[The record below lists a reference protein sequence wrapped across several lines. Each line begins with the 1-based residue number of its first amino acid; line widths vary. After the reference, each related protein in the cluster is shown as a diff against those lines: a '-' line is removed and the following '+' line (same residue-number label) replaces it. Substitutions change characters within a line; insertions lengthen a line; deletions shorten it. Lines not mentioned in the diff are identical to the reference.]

1 MRFDALGLS
10 AGLLKNLAEEGYAE
24 ATPIQAAAIPEVL
37 AGRDVM
43 GCAQT
48 GTGKTAAFALPI
60 LEGLMRGRPW
70 GGGKP
75 KGKDKGKR
83 RANGGGASRGASG
96 GKRAARC
103 LVLCPTRE
111 LATQITA
118 GFKTYGRGS
127 GLMGVTV
134 YGGVNQKGQV
144 RDLRSGVDVIIATPG
159 RLMDLMEQGHVDLRQ
174 IQTLVLDEA
183 DRMLDMG
190 FIHDIRK
197 IAAELP
203 PPESGRQTLMFSA
216 TMQGAIRTLADQL
229 LREPVVVEIEPERPT
244 AEGVEQSVYFVDRE
258 GKPDLLAQLME
269 GMHRTIVFV
278 RTKHGADKLVR
289 KLREREIKSES
300 IHGNKTQNARQRT
313 LQRFREDKVAVLVA
327 TDVAARGI
335 DVDGVSHVVNYDL
348 THEPETY
355 VHRIGR
361 TARAGNAGVAV
372 SLCSKDEVGWLR
384 AIERLLGSEIE
395 AANGVP
401 GWARDG
407 QGGGG
412 GLKKGKKGW
421 PKKGTRGAGAS
432 KGGGKRK
439 ANRGNRGN
447 AGPGPAKNPSK
458 KGKHRKGKP
467 AAWKGKKQ
475 GEKAG

>member
-10 AGLLKNLAEEGYAE
+10 AGLLRNLAEEGYAE

-70 GGGKP
+70 GGGKA

-83 RANGGGASRGASG
+83 KANRG
-96 GKRAARC
+96 GKRGPRC

-118 GFKTYGRGS
+118 GFKTYGQGS

-134 YGGVNQKGQV
+134 YGGVNQKPQV
-144 RDLRSGVDVIIATPG
+144 RDLRAGVDVVIATPG
-159 RLMDLMEQGHVDLRQ
+159 RLMDLMEQGHVDLGRVE
-174 IQTLVLDEA
+174 TLVLDEA

-203 PPESGRQTLMFSA
+203 TPGSGRQTLMFSA
-216 TMQGAIRTLADQL
+216 TMQGAVRTLADQL

-244 AEGVEQSVYFVDRE
+244 AEGVEQSVYFVDRGAKVE
-258 GKPDLLAQLME
+258 LLAGLLEEMY
-269 GMHRTIVFV
+269 RTIVFV
-278 RTKHGADKLVR
+278 RTKHGADRLV
-289 KLREREIKSES
+289 KQLREYEIKGEA
-300 IHGNKTQNARQRT
+300 IHGNKTQNARQKA

-361 TARAGNAGVAV
+361 TARAGNDGAAV
-372 SLCSKDEVGWLR
+372 SLCSKEEVGWLR
-384 AIERLLGSEIE
+384 AIERLLGHEIE
-395 AANGVP
+395 AGNGVP
-401 GWARDG
+401 GWAREAG
-407 QGGGG
+407 GSGGGGGGG

-421 PKKGTRGAGAS
+421 PKKGTRGSGKAVNGGA
-432 KGGGKRK
+432 KRK
-439 ANRGNRGN
+439 ANRGKP
-447 AGPGPAKNPSK
+447 AGAPGGFGGAGKASK

-467 AAWKGKKQ
+467 SAGAVKKRMGKQ
-475 GEKAG
+475 A